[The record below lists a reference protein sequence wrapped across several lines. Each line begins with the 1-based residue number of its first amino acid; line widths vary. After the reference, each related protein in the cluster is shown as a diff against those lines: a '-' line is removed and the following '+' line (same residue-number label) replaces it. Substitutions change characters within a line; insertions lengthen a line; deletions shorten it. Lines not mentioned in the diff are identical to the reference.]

1 MVSLY
6 FNTSCLFSCV
16 LIDCQRWY
24 EVHVGGLF
32 DLVWVRVAKLVRTFG
47 LSGLWVAGYSFC
59 ENVHP
64 GCHCDP
70 RDARLA
76 VLLCTTDGACT
87 CRLRG
92 TQPPE
97 SRRSEEPMPSLP
109 LEEACKRVR
118 WCCMR
123 CSMGLGFLTLG
134 DSIDV
139 VRFPGCLT
147 LSDWCVVRSKDGD
160 VQCFSER
167 MSWLVERR
175 FWSEEKGLSLGPEAW
190 LSRAGSQCQRHWE
203 RWLSPAR
210 RRVATHVWSV
220 RHARVD
226 PELSGSL
233 KSQGFRRQ
241 YEGFCQA
248 RAPFA
253 ASHLVSRS
261 ASY

>member
-1 MVSLY
+1 M
-6 FNTSCLFSCV
+6 
-16 LIDCQRWY
+16 R
-24 EVHVGGLF
+24 
-32 DLVWVRVAKLVRTFG
+32 
-47 LSGLWVAGYSFC
+47 
-59 ENVHP
+59 
-64 GCHCDP
+64 
-70 RDARLA
+70 
-76 VLLCTTDGACT
+76 
-87 CRLRG
+87 
-92 TQPPE
+92 
-97 SRRSEEPMPSLP
+97 SLP
-109 LEEACKRVR
+109 REEACKRAR

-167 MSWLVERR
+167 TSWLVERR

-210 RRVATHVWSV
+210 RRVAAHVRSV
-220 RHARVD
+220 CHAPVD

-241 YEGFCQA
+241 YEGFGHSC
-248 RAPFA
+248 APFA

-261 ASY
+261 TSKVVSYSQLGGQGSAHLSSPSSVSTYS